1 MKEFPSIQI
10 WNKEAPRAGREE
22 AALYRRRASDR
33 LAGAGAEWRSRSP
46 ASAEWR
52 SRSPEAVAASAEKG
66 PREAEGGEA
75 ARERGRAS

>member
-22 AALYRRRASDR
+22 AALDRRRASDR
-33 LAGAGAEWRSRSP
+33 LAGAR
-46 ASAEWR
+46 AEWR